1 MIVPN
6 MYGKEPGSYAHG
18 LVRCASSPQMQG
30 LERHL
35 QFLYSQRL
43 EAGDT
48 EREEELQTQIEA
60 VQEQIH
66 LLKKERVQEIGPED
80 ALDGE
85 GPDPSASSESRF
97 IDIRG

>member
-1 MIVPN
+1 
-6 MYGKEPGSYAHG
+6 
-18 LVRCASSPQMQG
+18 MQG

>member
-6 MYGKEPGSYAHG
+6 MYGKEPGSYAHMA
-18 LVRCASSPQMQG
+18 VRDTSSPQMQG

-35 QFLYSQRL
+35 QLLYSQRMG
-43 EAGDT
+43 AGDT
-48 EREEELQTQIEA
+48 EREEELQAQIEA

-66 LLKKERVQEIGPED
+66 RLKQERVQEIGPED
-80 ALDGE
+80 AMDDE

-97 IDIRG
+97 IDVRG

>member
-35 QFLYSQRL
+35 QLLYSQRL

-60 VQEQIH
+60 AVPGA
-66 LLKKERVQEIGPED
+66 LLF
-80 ALDGE
+80 DGCGKGLPIPGYLCYTE
-85 GPDPSASSESRF
+85 SQAKYRKRSSP
-97 IDIRG
+97 

>member
-1 MIVPN
+1 
-6 MYGKEPGSYAHG
+6 
-18 LVRCASSPQMQG
+18 MQG
-30 LERHL
+30 LGAPSP

-48 EREEELQTQIEA
+48 NVRKSCKHRSRRSR
-60 VQEQIH
+60 QEQIH

-80 ALDGE
+80 ALDAE

-97 IDIRG
+97 Q

>member
-35 QFLYSQRL
+35 LYSQRL

-80 ALDGE
+80 ALAGE